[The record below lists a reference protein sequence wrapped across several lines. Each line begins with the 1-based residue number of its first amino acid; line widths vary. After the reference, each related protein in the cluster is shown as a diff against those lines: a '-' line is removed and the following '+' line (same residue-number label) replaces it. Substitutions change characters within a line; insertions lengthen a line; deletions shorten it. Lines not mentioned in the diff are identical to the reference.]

1 MALRSINMDTLNR
14 ENTAGGLLKQET
26 KSVKTGRQALGDI
39 KNRVGAVK
47 NVSTRGA
54 VKKQNSLKL
63 KEEKPTKNLLRS
75 KSTVSLV
82 TVPEN
87 DKSEKVDCILMDI
100 STSDDD
106 NAFSSHLLPDNVKN
120 IDAEDVDN
128 PQLVSDYVNDIYNY
142 LRDLEAQYSIKENHL
157 GKQSQISGRMRSI
170 LVDWLVSVHQR
181 FHLLQE
187 TLYLTIAILDRFLQ
201 ESKVERCKLQLVGV
215 TCMFIASKYE
225 EMYAPEIGDF
235 VYITDNAYTKKDILK
250 MECLILRV
258 LEFNLGRPLPLH
270 FLRRDSKAGN
280 ADVMMHTLAKYLMEL
295 TLPEYHMAHI
305 SPSQLAAASLCLA
318 MKLLDKAPWTE
329 TLTYFSN
336 YNELQLKSVMKQLC
350 ILVLKVDSSKMQAV
364 RLKYSSNKLMKI
376 SLIPELKSVLVKE
389 MAGAF
394 EKS

>member
-1 MALRSINMDTLNR
+1 MALRSMNMDAFNR
-14 ENTAGGLLKQET
+14 ENTAGDLPKQET
-26 KSVKTGRQALGDI
+26 KPVKFQRQALGDI
-39 KNRVGAVK
+39 KNRVGAVQ

-54 VKKQNSLKL
+54 VKKQNSLKF
-63 KEEKPTKNLLRS
+63 KEKSTKTLSRS

-87 DKSEKVDCILMDI
+87 DKSEKDDCVLMDI

-106 NAFSSHLLPDNVKN
+106 AFSSRLLPDNVKN
-120 IDAEDVDN
+120 IDAEDIDN
-128 PQLVSDYVNDIYNY
+128 PQLVSEYVNDIYKY
-142 LRDLEAQYSIKENHL
+142 LRDLEVQYSIKENHL

-187 TLYLTIAILDRFLQ
+187 TLYLTVAILDRFLQ
-201 ESKVERCKLQLVGV
+201 ENKVERCKLQLVGV

-235 VYITDNAYTKKDILK
+235 VYITDNAYTKKEILK
-250 MECLILRV
+250 MECLILSV

-336 YNELQLKSVMKQLC
+336 YDELQLKSVMKQLC
-350 ILVLKVDSSKMQAV
+350 ILVLKIDSSKLQAV

-376 SLIPELKSVLVKE
+376 SLIPELKSTVVKE
-389 MAGAF
+389 IAGAF
-394 EKS
+394 DKL

>member
-1 MALRSINMDTLNR
+1 MALRSMNMDALNR
-14 ENTAGGLLKQET
+14 ENTAGGLPKQET
-26 KSVKTGRQALGDI
+26 KPVKFQRQALGDI
-39 KNRVGAVK
+39 KNRVGAVQ

-54 VKKQNSLKL
+54 VKKQNSLKF
-63 KEEKPTKNLLRS
+63 KEKSTKTLSRS

-87 DKSEKVDCILMDI
+87 DKSEKDDCVLMDI

-106 NAFSSHLLPDNVKN
+106 AFSSRLLPDNVKN
-120 IDAEDVDN
+120 IDAEDIDN
-128 PQLVSDYVNDIYNY
+128 PQLVSEYVNDIYKY
-142 LRDLEAQYSIKENHL
+142 LRDLEVQYSIKENHL

-187 TLYLTIAILDRFLQ
+187 TLYLTVAILDRFLQ
-201 ESKVERCKLQLVGV
+201 ENKVERCKLQLVGV

-235 VYITDNAYTKKDILK
+235 VYITDNAYTKKEILK
-250 MECLILRV
+250 MECLILSV

-336 YNELQLKSVMKQLC
+336 YDESQLKSVMKQLC
-350 ILVLKVDSSKMQAV
+350 ILVLKIDSSKLQAV

-376 SLIPELKSVLVKE
+376 SLIPELKSTVVKE
-389 MAGAF
+389 IAGVF
-394 EKS
+394 DKL